1 MYDFKGFNDII
12 VLGSRMDSWVLYTYF
27 NTLSLYSKLMR
38 DKI

>member
-27 NTLSLYSKLMR
+27 NTLISLFKTNA
-38 DKI
+38 